1 LHLNKR
7 VVPHQL
13 QEIGGYARMVD
24 EQLKNLLPG
33 REPLGLYE
41 PINYTI
47 ALGGKRL
54 RPALC
59 MLAARTVGGDANKA
73 LHPALGIELF
83 HNFTLLHDDIMDAAP
98 LRRGEQ
104 TVYVKWNTNTAILSG
119 DAMFVLA
126 YEQIAQ
132 VDPTVIK
139 EVLACFNKTA
149 LEVCE
154 GQQLDL
160 DFEILDSVSIGD
172 YINMI
177 TLKTAVL
184 LAASLKIGALAG
196 GANADQAEHLYQFGL
211 NLGIAF
217 QLHDDILDVF
227 GEPEK
232 VGKQPGG
239 DIIANKKTFLY
250 LKSLELADTESRE
263 ELIDWY
269 SGPTY
274 DVNEKVPKVKSLFEK
289 AGVLPQAEAEKTRY
303 YTTAIEHLNALDSF
317 DTSALKDFAEAL
329 MEREL

>member
-1 LHLNKR
+1 M
-7 VVPHQL
+7 PHQL

-41 PINYTI
+41 PVNYTI

-59 MLAARTVGGDANKA
+59 MLAARTIGGDATKA

-98 LRRGEQ
+98 LRRGEP

-132 VDPTVIK
+132 VDSGVLK

-160 DFEILDSVSIGD
+160 DFEILDSVSIDD

-196 GANADQAEHLYQFGL
+196 GATADQAEHLYQFGL

-274 DVNEKVPKVKSLFEK
+274 DVNEKVPKVKALFEK
-289 AGVLPQAEAEKTRY
+289 AGVLPQAETEKTRY
-303 YTTAIEHLNALDSF
+303 YNIAIGHLEALAGI

>member
-1 LHLNKR
+1 
-7 VVPHQL
+7 
-13 QEIGGYARMVD
+13 
-24 EQLKNLLPG
+24 
-33 REPLGLYE
+33 
-41 PINYTI
+41 
-47 ALGGKRL
+47 
-54 RPALC
+54 
-59 MLAARTVGGDANKA
+59 
-73 LHPALGIELF
+73 
-83 HNFTLLHDDIMDAAP
+83 MDAAP

-303 YTTAIEHLNALDSF
+303 YTIAIGHLEALDGV

>member
-1 LHLNKR
+1 M
-7 VVPHQL
+7 PHQL
-13 QEIGGYARMVD
+13 NEISGYARLVD

-33 REPLGLYE
+33 REPAGLYE
-41 PINYTI
+41 PVNYTI

-59 MLAARTVGGDANKA
+59 MLAARTVGGEANNA

-83 HNFTLLHDDIMDAAP
+83 HNFTLLHDDIMDDAP
-98 LRRGEQ
+98 LRRGEP

-132 VDPTVIK
+132 VAPTVLK

-160 DFEILDSVSIGD
+160 DFEVLDSVSIDD
-172 YINMI
+172 YIHMI

-196 GANADQAEHLYQFGL
+196 GADNDTAQHLYEFGL

-289 AGVLPQAEAEKTRY
+289 VGVLPHAEAEQTRY
-303 YTTAIEHLNALDSF
+303 YTIAIGHLEALAGI

>member
-1 LHLNKR
+1 M
-7 VVPHQL
+7 PHQL
-13 QEIGGYARMVD
+13 QEIGGYARLVD
-24 EQLKNLLPG
+24 EHLKNLLPG
-33 REPLGLYE
+33 REPVGLYE

-83 HNFTLLHDDIMDAAP
+83 HNFTLLHDDIMDDAP
-98 LRRGEQ
+98 LRRGEP

-126 YEQIAQ
+126 YEQLTQ
-132 VDPTVIK
+132 VDPAVMK
-139 EVLACFNKTA
+139 EVFTCFNKTA

-160 DFEILDSVSIGD
+160 DFEILDSVSIAD
-172 YINMI
+172 YIHMI

-196 GANADQAEHLYQFGL
+196 GADNDTAQHLYEFGL

-274 DVNEKVPKVKSLFEK
+274 DVNEKVPKVKLLFEK
-289 AGVLPQAEAEKTRY
+289 TGVLPQAEAEKTRY
-303 YTTAIEHLNALDSF
+303 YTIAIEHLNALQGV

>member
-1 LHLNKR
+1 M
-7 VVPHQL
+7 PHQL
-13 QEIGGYARMVD
+13 QEIGSYARIVD
-24 EQLKNLLPG
+24 EHLKNLLPD
-33 REPLGLYE
+33 RNPPGLYE
-41 PINYTI
+41 PVNYTI

-59 MLAARTVGGDANKA
+59 MLAARCFGSDANVA

-83 HNFTLLHDDIMDAAP
+83 HNFTLLHDDIMDQAP
-98 LRRGEQ
+98 LRRGQ
-104 TVYVKWNTNTAILSG
+104 STVYIKWNTNTAILSG

-132 VDPTVIK
+132 TNPA
-139 EVLACFNKTA
+139 VLKDVLTCFNKTA

-154 GQQLDL
+154 GQQFDL
-160 DFEILDSVSIGD
+160 DFEVLDKVAIAD
-172 YINMI
+172 YIHMI

-196 GANADQAEHLYQFGL
+196 GANANQAEHLYQFGL

-227 GEPEK
+227 GEPDK

-250 LKSLELADTESRE
+250 LKSLELADTETRE

-274 DVNEKVPKVKSLFEK
+274 NADEKVATVKALFDK
-289 AGVLPQAEAEKTRY
+289 CGVLTHAQAEQTQY
-303 YTTAIEHLNALDSF
+303 YNIALEHLAALENV
-317 DTSALKDFAEAL
+317 DTLPLKDFAEAL

>member
-1 LHLNKR
+1 M
-7 VVPHQL
+7 PQQL

-303 YTTAIEHLNALDSF
+303 YTIAIGHLEALDGV

>member
-1 LHLNKR
+1 M
-7 VVPHQL
+7 PHQL

-303 YTTAIEHLNALDSF
+303 YTIAIGHLEALDGV

>member
-1 LHLNKR
+1 M
-7 VVPHQL
+7 PHQL
-13 QEIGGYARMVD
+13 NEISGYARLVD

-33 REPLGLYE
+33 REPAGLYE

-59 MLAARTVGGDANKA
+59 MLAARTVSGEANNA

-83 HNFTLLHDDIMDAAP
+83 HNFTLLHDDIMDDAP
-98 LRRGEQ
+98 LRRGEP

-132 VDPTVIK
+132 VAPTVLK

-160 DFEILDSVSIGD
+160 DFEILDSVSIDD
-172 YINMI
+172 YIHMI

-196 GANADQAEHLYQFGL
+196 GADNDTAQHLYEFGL

-289 AGVLPQAEAEKTRY
+289 VGVLPHAEAEQTRY
-303 YTTAIEHLNALDSF
+303 YNIAIGHLDALAGT

>member
-1 LHLNKR
+1 M
-7 VVPHQL
+7 PHQL

-33 REPLGLYE
+33 REPSGLYE

-132 VDPTVIK
+132 VEPAVLK
-139 EVLACFNKTA
+139 EVLICFNKTA

-303 YTTAIEHLNALDSF
+303 YTIAIEHLNALDSV

>member
-1 LHLNKR
+1 M
-7 VVPHQL
+7 PHQL

-289 AGVLPQAEAEKTRY
+289 AGVLPKAEAEKTRY
-303 YTTAIEHLNALDSF
+303 YTIAIGHLEALDGV

>member
-1 LHLNKR
+1 M
-7 VVPHQL
+7 PHQL
-13 QEIGGYARMVD
+13 QEIGGYARLVD

-33 REPLGLYE
+33 REPIGLYE

-59 MLAARTVGGDANKA
+59 MLAARTIGGDANKA

-132 VDPTVIK
+132 VDSTVLK

-149 LEVCE
+149 IEVCE

-160 DFEILDSVSIGD
+160 DFEILDSVSISD

-184 LAASLKIGALAG
+184 LAASLKIGALSG
-196 GANADQAEHLYQFGL
+196 GANNEQAQHLYDFGL

-217 QLHDDILDVF
+217 QLQDDILDVF

-274 DVNEKVPKVKSLFEK
+274 NVEEKVSKVKTLFEK
-289 AGVLPQAEAEKTRY
+289 AGVLQQAETEKTRY
-303 YTTAIEHLNALDSF
+303 YNIAIEHLNALSNF
-317 DTSALKDFAEAL
+317 DTSTLKDFAEAL